1 MSFLFV
7 LHFEFYKIHNVCIR
21 AVVISV
27 FTPLAV
33 AEFVGILDNELRVCL
48 FLVGNTFNFKNSI
61 MKIILVFDKTR
72 HSLIIS
78 SGNL

>member
-7 LHFEFYKIHNVCIR
+7 LHFEFYEIHNVCIR

-33 AEFVGILDNELRVCL
+33 AGILDNELRVCL